1 MKVMELLIRH
11 VKVNAKNFHGLTAM
25 DIFYGQEYS
34 PEREILGK
42 ILRRAGA
49 KSAFCDASTTTFA
62 SYLRKPLSRVERWNN
77 ILGISGQDPTQ
88 SSREVLLVVATLIAT
103 STFQAVL
110 NPPLQL
116 WQADTGLK
124 NNQKPKNSWDERE
137 VDEFGSPV

>member
-11 VKVNAKNFHGLTAM
+11 VKVNAKNFHGWTAM

-42 ILRRAGA
+42 ILRRARA
-49 KSAFCDASTTTFA
+49 KSAFCDDSTTTFA
-62 SYLRKPLSRVERWNN
+62 SYLRKPLSLIERRNN

-88 SSREVLLVVATLIAT
+88 SSRDVLLLVVTLIAT

-110 NPPLQL
+110 NPPLEL
-116 WQADTGLK
+116 WQAVTGLK
-124 NNQKPKNSWDERE
+124 NN
-137 VDEFGSPV
+137 